1 MADRSS
7 GASQMAVDS
16 RLITA
21 HGATEHSAE
30 PALLP
35 TSSTFFSSNKSA
47 DSSSS
52 PSTSSYSSNGSTAKA
67 YQEVPIYRTTDAA
80 PLPEAPSPS
89 FSPFR
94 TAPYS
99 DRFIPSR
106 SSSLAFSFPL
116 LDRPGDP
123 PQTSHGFG
131 AGPEGREDSAAAYSL
146 LLKSQLLGG
155 QLSAPP
161 ALGSSSAQESDCVL
175 GRPCRVPLLSA
186 ATSPYSSSSSPLA
199 PKNLF
204 RYINGASSAGGA
216 ADHGGGSGLDSP
228 LSLSP
233 IGLDAALCGLPFS
246 PKKAPRKIARSPFK
260 VLDAPALQDDFYLN
274 LVDWSSTNVLAVGL
288 GSCVYL
294 WSAASSKVTKLVDVG
309 PSDAVCS
316 VSWTQRGTLLAVGTN
331 NGHVQVWDV
340 VKGRRVRSMGGHRVR
355 VGAMA
360 WAANV
365 LATGSRDRSVLQRDV
380 RSPVDFVARLT
391 AHRSEVCGLK
401 WSPDDRELASGGND
415 NQCANVTAAGGAIH
429 AAPGDSQGHRLV
441 AAPARFVY
449 HPSTRPSLVF
459 FCLPSLL
466 PAPFSLLQLLI
477 WSVLTSQQ
485 PVVRFTQHQAA
496 VKAIAWSPHQHGLLA
511 SGGGTA
517 DRCIR
522 FWNTATATPL
532 SRVDTGSQ
540 VGISLICLLS

>member
-1 MADRSS
+1 
-7 GASQMAVDS
+7 MAVDS
-16 RLITA
+16 RLVTA

-35 TSSTFFSSNKSA
+35 TTSTFYSSNKSA

-67 YQEVPIYRTTDAA
+67 YHDVPIYRATDAA

-146 LLKSQLLGG
+146 LLKSQLLGAH
-155 QLSAPP
+155 LSAPP
-161 ALGSSSAQESDCVL
+161 ALGSSSAQESE
-175 GRPCRVPLLSA
+175 
-186 ATSPYSSSSSPLA
+186 
-199 PKNLF
+199 NLF

-294 WSAASSKVTKLVDVG
+294 WSAASSKV
-309 PSDAVCS
+309 
-316 VSWTQRGTLLAVGTN
+316 
-331 NGHVQVWDV
+331 WDV

-415 NQCANVTAAGGAIH
+415 NQ
-429 AAPGDSQGHRLV
+429 
-441 AAPARFVY
+441 
-449 HPSTRPSLVF
+449 
-459 FCLPSLL
+459 
-466 PAPFSLLQLLI
+466 LLI

-532 SRVDTGSQ
+532 SWVDTGSQ
-540 VGISLICLLS
+540 LATLTGHTMRVLFLAVSPDGQTIVTGAGDETLRFWNVFPGTKSQEPPSSSMLASERSHIR

>member
-1 MADRSS
+1 
-7 GASQMAVDS
+7 MAVDS

-161 ALGSSSAQESDCVL
+161 ALGS
-175 GRPCRVPLLSA
+175 
-186 ATSPYSSSSSPLA
+186 
-199 PKNLF
+199 
-204 RYINGASSAGGA
+204 
-216 ADHGGGSGLDSP
+216 
-228 LSLSP
+228 
-233 IGLDAALCGLPFS
+233 
-246 PKKAPRKIARSPFK
+246 
-260 VLDAPALQDDFYLN
+260 
-274 LVDWSSTNVLAVGL
+274 
-288 GSCVYL
+288 
-294 WSAASSKVTKLVDVG
+294 
-309 PSDAVCS
+309 
-316 VSWTQRGTLLAVGTN
+316 
-331 NGHVQVWDV
+331 
-340 VKGRRVRSMGGHRVR
+340 
-355 VGAMA
+355 
-360 WAANV
+360 
-365 LATGSRDRSVLQRDV
+365 
-380 RSPVDFVARLT
+380 
-391 AHRSEVCGLK
+391 
-401 WSPDDRELASGGND
+401 
-415 NQCANVTAAGGAIH
+415 
-429 AAPGDSQGHRLV
+429 
-441 AAPARFVY
+441 
-449 HPSTRPSLVF
+449 
-459 FCLPSLL
+459 
-466 PAPFSLLQLLI
+466 
-477 WSVLTSQQ
+477 
-485 PVVRFTQHQAA
+485 
-496 VKAIAWSPHQHGLLA
+496 
-511 SGGGTA
+511 
-517 DRCIR
+517 
-522 FWNTATATPL
+522 
-532 SRVDTGSQ
+532 
-540 VGISLICLLS
+540 